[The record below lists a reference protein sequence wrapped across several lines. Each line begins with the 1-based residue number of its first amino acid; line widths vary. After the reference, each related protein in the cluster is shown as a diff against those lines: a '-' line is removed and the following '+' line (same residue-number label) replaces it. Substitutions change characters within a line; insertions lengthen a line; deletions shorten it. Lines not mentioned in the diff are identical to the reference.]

1 VDVLELRLAMQAP
14 LTDEQIRE
22 RDGWR
27 CARCAYTGN
36 LHIHH
41 RFARSGGK
49 NETAA
54 NRVALCA
61 QCHRWAHGH
70 PEQARRE
77 GWIVR
82 AESDPADVPVMHRM
96 WPAGPILLLDDGSI
110 QIVIQSDTVDHE
122 W

>member
-1 VDVLELRLAMQAP
+1 MAELG
-14 LTDEQIRE
+14 DEEIRE

-36 LHIHH
+36 LHVHH

-49 NETAA
+49 NESAA
-54 NRVALCA
+54 NRVVLCA
-61 QCHRWAHGH
+61 RCHRWAHSH
-70 PEQARRE
+70 PVQARDE

-82 AESDPADVPVMHRM
+82 AEISPADVPVRHWM

-110 QIVIQSDTVDHE
+110 QIVIHDDTIGYE
-122 W
+122 